1 MKILIQP
8 VSLNNLYELEEKKI
22 DGFIIGLKNY
32 SIFQNL
38 KLDIKEIKE
47 IKTNKE
53 IFISINKLIYN
64 DELDTLKNNLIELSK
79 LNIKGIIF
87 EDIAIY
93 NINKN
98 LNLNLNLI
106 WNQNHL
112 VTNSFTCNYWKEKGC
127 IGALLSTELMIDDF
141 IKIKKETN
149 MIIMVNIYGHI
160 PMFESSRELI
170 TNYNIHNRNNKKYNL
185 NYIYEKER
193 NRFFPI
199 YEENHN
205 TFICEDILNG
215 INYVTKIKENNIDYI
230 IINGLLHNDKDFNKI
245 VDKYINATHNN
256 IIEKE
261 NNFTGFLFKESIY
274 KVK

>member
-112 VTNSFTCNYWKEKGC
+112 VTNGFTCNYWKEKGC

-193 NRFFPI
+193 NKFFPI

-215 INYVTKIKENNIDYI
+215 INYVTEIKENNIDYI

-245 VDKYINATHNN
+245 VDKYINTTHNN

>member
-1 MKILIQP
+1 M
-8 VSLNNLYELEEKKI
+8 
-22 DGFIIGLKNY
+22 
-32 SIFQNL
+32 
-38 KLDIKEIKE
+38 
-47 IKTNKE
+47 
-53 IFISINKLIYN
+53 
-64 DELDTLKNNLIELSK
+64 
-79 LNIKGIIF
+79 
-87 EDIAIY
+87 
-93 NINKN
+93 
-98 LNLNLNLI
+98 NLNLI